1 VTDASAAPRG
11 PLDDYR
17 NVSVI
22 GAGVIGASWT
32 ALFLARGLTVT
43 VTDPRPDAEKQLHDQ
58 VHDTLPVLRAL
69 GLPVTDLTRNLR
81 FETDLDKA
89 VVDADAV
96 QENGPE
102 QLDFK
107 QRIFARIEQATRPD
121 TLLLSS
127 TSGIRATQIAE
138 AMKQPGRLLVGHPFN
153 PPHLIPL
160 VEVVPGERTDPA
172 VVRRAVAFYTAL
184 GKKPQVLH
192 QEVPG
197 FVANRLQA
205 ALFREAVHLVA
216 QGVVTEQELDSVVTS
231 SIGLRWAVAGPFR
244 TFQLGGGPGGLPYFL
259 KHLGPGLESLWQDLG
274 SPRLDRP
281 TVELLGEQARGD
293 EPVAVLAAERDQAQ
307 IKLMQA
313 LGETPPDD
321 PKRVWRYQ
329 PGVAP
334 G

>member
-1 VTDASAAPRG
+1 VTDTSAAPRG

-17 NVSVI
+17 RASVI

-43 VTDPRPDAEKQLHDQ
+43 VTDPRPAAEKQVHD
-58 VHDTLPVLRAL
+58 VVYDTLPVLRAL

-89 VVDADAV
+89 VADADAV

-127 TSGIRATQIAE
+127 TSGIRATRIAE
-138 AMKQPGRLLVGHPFN
+138 AMQQPGRLVVGHPFN

-192 QEVPG
+192 KEVPG

-274 SPRLDRP
+274 SPRLDQP
-281 TVELLGEQARGD
+281 TVELLGEQVRGD
-293 EPVAVLAAERDQAQ
+293 ESVAVLAAQRDQAQ

-313 LGETPPDD
+313 LG
-321 PKRVWRYQ
+321 
-329 PGVAP
+329 
-334 G
+334 